1 MEHDP
6 KLDND
11 YDDDKNEKVRRN
23 AAIAIWDQPVALK
36 MLRVY
41 KNLVMHTHTLIR
53 PEFKKA
59 SYKN

>member
-53 PEFKKA
+53 PEF
-59 SYKN
+59 